1 MADNAA
7 NLEALGDMPDE
18 QIPPSSQIMPAV
30 LEGMVA
36 NVSDAAK
43 NHAGTTVAWKFE
55 DGGAYHI
62 AIGEGGQ
69 ASWGEGTGESPRLT
83 FVTSTAT
90 WVKMI
95 AGKVDGM
102 QAFMTGKMKIEGD
115 MMFAQQFQTL
125 FQRPGS

>member
-18 QIPPSSQIMPAV
+18 QIPASSEIMPAV
-30 LEGMVA
+30 LEGMVSNTA
-36 NVSDAAK
+36 DTAK
-43 NHAGTTVAWKFE
+43 AHAGTTVAWKFD
-55 DGGAYHI
+55 DGGVYHI
-62 AIGEGGQ
+62 AIGDEGK
-69 ASWGEGTGESPRLT
+69 ATWGEGTGESPRLT

-95 AGKVDGM
+95 AGKIDGM
-102 QAFMTGKMKIEGD
+102 QAFMTGKLKIEGD

-125 FQRPGS
+125 FNRPAS